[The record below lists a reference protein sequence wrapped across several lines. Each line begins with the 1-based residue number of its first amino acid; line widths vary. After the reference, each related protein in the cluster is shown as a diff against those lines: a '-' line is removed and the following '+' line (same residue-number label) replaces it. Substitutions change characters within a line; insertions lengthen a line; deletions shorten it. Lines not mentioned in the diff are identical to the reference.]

1 MTPEVSEPEVEW
13 RAALGAVE
21 AVHGRLHVLVNNAGM
36 GSLGSVEEVTPDAW
50 RQVMAVNIDS
60 VYLGCRAFLLLRRI
74 GIDVALGTAHRLLL
88 LSYCGLDR
96 RNGRWNLRHRHD
108 ALGGGLL
115 AHDLK
120 QAQALLVEEDQVA
133 GGAGFEFVE
142 HRVDL
147 E

>member
-1 MTPEVSEPEVEW
+1 MLHRRRFLTTTSSGL
-13 RAALGAVE
+13 ALGAV
-21 AVHGRLHVLVNNAGM
+21 ALLLGRGALAQR
-36 GSLGSVEEVTPDAW
+36 DA
-50 RQVMAVNIDS
+50 I
-60 VYLGCRAFLLLRRI
+60 GCRAFLLLRRI

-142 HRVDL
+142 HGVDL